1 LSKHSRARIACG
13 RTSRTTTAG
22 IYLDQGEGERAINV
36 IEVSPVENIE
46 DLPAELN
53 ASTLADLEVLEHGNV
68 IVKDR
73 RNSYRVAWH
82 VSDLTQARRIRK
94 ASDVYHIR

>member
-13 RTSRTTTAG
+13 VQAALLPPGFIWTKAKAS
-22 IYLDQGEGERAINV
+22 EPSMSSKF
-36 IEVSPVENIE
+36 SPVENIE

-68 IVKDR
+68 IVKIEGI
-73 RNSYRVAWH
+73 
-82 VSDLTQARRIRK
+82 LTALRGMFPI
-94 ASDVYHIR
+94 